1 MPRNDPSCNPGRR
14 NPGSIEG
21 PERVLSRRRVLT
33 GGGGLLALGLTVSP
47 TAACGS
53 GRSNGPDPL
62 QSVLAAARNDSEL
75 AAAAARTAPTQLA
88 PALLVISAERARH
101 AGALIEEL
109 SRAAGEPT
117 PTPGAAAPA
126 PPSPTST
133 GPAPPPPSVNDVVDA
148 LRLAGESAATLAP
161 TQSGYRAGLLG
172 SIAAACM
179 TSATVGLTPL
189 RKPR

>member
-1 MPRNDPSCNPGRR
+1 MPRNHPSCDPGRR
-14 NPGSIEG
+14 DPEPIEG
-21 PERVLSRRRVLT
+21 PEPVLNRRRVLT
-33 GGGGLLALGLTVSP
+33 GGGGLLALGLTVSAA
-47 TAACGS
+47 AACGS
-53 GRSNGPDPL
+53 SRPKGPDPL

-101 AGALIEEL
+101 ASALIEEL

-117 PTPGAAAPA
+117 PTSGAVV
-126 PPSPTST
+126 PTST
-133 GPAPPPPSVNDVVDA
+133 SPVSAGSAPPPPTVNDVVVA
-148 LRLAGESAATLAP
+148 LRKAGESAATLAP

-172 SIAAACM
+172 SIAAACAA
-179 TSATVGLTPL
+179 SATVGLTPL

>member
-1 MPRNDPSCNPGRR
+1 MPRNDPRCNPGRR
-14 NPGSIEG
+14 NARTIEG
-21 PERVLSRRRVLT
+21 PEPVLSRRRVLT
-33 GGGGLLALGLTVSP
+33 GGGGLLALGLTVS
-47 TAACGS
+47 TGAACGS
-53 GRSNGPDPL
+53 GRPKGPDPL
-62 QSVLAAARNDSEL
+62 QSVLAAARSDSEL
-75 AAAAARTAPTQLA
+75 AAAAARTAPTALA

-101 AGALIEEL
+101 ASALIEEL

-117 PTPGAAAPA
+117 PTSGATAPA
-126 PPSPTST
+126 PTSPTSAGST
-133 GPAPPPPSVNDVVDA
+133 PPPPTVTDVVDA
-148 LRLAGESAATLAP
+148 LRKAGESAATLAP

>member
-53 GRSNGPDPL
+53 GRPKGPDPL

-101 AGALIEEL
+101 AVALIEEL